1 MCLYWSVL
9 YTIDISP
16 EVHQVPAVAEDRGNS
31 GAHGELQVLQVDL
44 HGPRRQLCLLGGRHQ
59 VNSELDPLLELL
71 GQTDLESQGFVVM
84 KTPRL

>member
-1 MCLYWSVL
+1 MALHNGN
-9 YTIDISP
+9 IKRKDSP
-16 EVHQVPAVAEDRGNS
+16 EVYQVPAVTEDRGNS

-84 KTPRL
+84 KTRRL